1 MYVSI
6 FGWLMQYYVRVTS
19 FLVNGTYILP
29 QLAKGIDWKA
39 GEIVFEKS

>member
-19 FLVNGTYILP
+19 FLNGTYILP
-29 QLAKGIDWKA
+29 HLAKGIDWK
-39 GEIVFEKS
+39 GSEIVFEKS